1 MRTLLIL
8 TTALLLGACKCGD
21 GGGGSGGGSGAG
33 GGSGNTGGGSPQ
45 GLVSLTV
52 APANATLTVHGSTA
66 ATQPY
71 TAKGHFMDGHDADVT
86 ASTTFTL
93 ADPTLGTFHAANFTS
108 SVSRGGTTQVRGT
121 SGSVSGSTNVTVVLQ
136 QVVKDPGSPNL
147 PMDPGSKFG
156 GPTTGA
162 APDLVYPSDGTLFPP
177 NLGRLEVHFMP
188 GAGNTLFELHFQNT
202 VTDVVVYLQCT
213 NMLAGGCIYT
223 PDATVWSYVAETNR
237 GGAAVQLT
245 VRGTDANGTAVGT
258 STPINLLFSQDD
270 INGGLYYWTTSSGT
284 AIMRY
289 DFASTTQTAATQFIG
304 TQFTGGT
311 CVGCH
316 ALSPDGTK
324 LVAEAGGQND
334 GRVLLMDV
342 GHSMPLTAFPAA
354 GKSIFESWAPDGSKY
369 VGVYGDNGAT
379 NWNLLLFDGNTGAPL
394 SPADIPGTG
403 TQQHPADHPSW
414 SSDGLKIV
422 FTHVGSPQTMQRPF
436 NGSIQMVTTSD
447 GTTWSTPVELAAA
460 VAGKNRYYPAFAPDD
475 SFVLFDE
482 STCNNP
488 GTNDKSCDADTDNS
502 ALLMAVKTAA
512 GSPVVPLAKAN
523 APGKMDNGNTNV
535 TDSFPKWSPFVFQR
549 SAELGSRLMWV
560 TFSSTRRYG
569 LRAPVVTNGDE
580 SANGTLLWMAAIDPD
595 KIASGADP
603 SFPAFCLPFQDLTT
617 SNHIAQW
624 TKVVVPPIN

>member
-1 MRTLLIL
+1 MLIAVL
-8 TTALLLGACKCGD
+8 VLGACKCD
-21 GGGGSGGGSGAG
+21 GGGGGSGGGNAGGGSGAG
-33 GGSGNTGGGSPQ
+33 GGNATK
-45 GLVSLTV
+45 GLVSLTL
-52 APANATLTVHGSTA
+52 APANATLTVHGATA
-66 ATQPY
+66 ATQAY
-71 TAKGHFMDGHDADVT
+71 TAKGHFTDGHDADVT
-86 ASTTFTL
+86 SSTVFSL
-93 ADPTLGTFHAANFTS
+93 ADGSLGTFSAANFTFS
-108 SVSRGGTTQVRGT
+108 TSRGGTTQVLATAG
-121 SGSVSGSTNVTVVLQ
+121 GVSANTNVTVVLQ
-136 QVVKDPGSPNL
+136 QIVKDPGSPNL
-147 PMDPGSKFG
+147 PVDPGSLFG
-156 GPTTGA
+156 GPTTGM

-177 NLGRLEVHFMP
+177 NLGRLEIHFMP
-188 GAGNTLFELHFQNT
+188 GSGNTVFELHFSNM
-202 VTDVVVYLQCT
+202 VTDVKVYLQCT
-213 NMLAGGCIYT
+213 NMLAGGCIYQ
-223 PDATVWSYVAETNR
+223 PDATVWSYVASTNR
-237 GGAAVQLT
+237 GGAPVQLT
-245 VRGTDANGTAVGT
+245 LRGTDASGTAVGT
-258 STPINLLFSQDD
+258 STSINISFSQDD

-342 GHSMPLTAFPAA
+342 GHGMPLTPFPTA

-369 VGVYGDNGAT
+369 VGVYGDTGAT
-379 NWNLLLFDGNTGAPL
+379 NWNLLLFDGTTGAPL

-403 TQQHPADHPSW
+403 TQANPADHPSW
-414 SSDGLKIV
+414 SNDGLKIV

-436 NGSIQMVTTSD
+436 NGSIQMVTTAD

-460 VAGKNRYYPAFAPDD
+460 VPGKNRYYPAFAPDD

-482 STCNNP
+482 STCASA
-488 GTNDKSCDADTDNS
+488 GTLDKTCDADTDNS
-502 ALLMAVKTAA
+502 ALLMAVNSAA
-512 GSPVVPLAKAN
+512 GSPVIPLVKAN

-549 SAELGSRLMWV
+549 SVELGSRLMWV

-569 LRAPVVTNGDE
+569 LRSPVVTNGDE
-580 SANGTLLWMAAIDPD
+580 SATGTLLWMAAIDPD
-595 KIASGADP
+595 KVGQGIDP
-603 SFPAFCLPFQDLTT
+603 SYPAFALPFQDLTT